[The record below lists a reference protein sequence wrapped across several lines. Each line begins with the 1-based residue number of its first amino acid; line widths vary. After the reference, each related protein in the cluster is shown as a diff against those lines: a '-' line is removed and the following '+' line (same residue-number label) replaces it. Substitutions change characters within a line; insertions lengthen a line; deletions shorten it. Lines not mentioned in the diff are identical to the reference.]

1 MKTSTGKKN
10 IKKKYTLI
18 EFNSNI
24 KGKIAD
30 FFLVKVQSEKK
41 GARIVEIC
49 EQRKGGRTK
58 HMAHKTLIGSK
69 QLL

>member
-1 MKTSTGKKN
+1 MTLVKKHM
-10 IKKKYTLI
+10 T
-18 EFNSNI
+18 NSGGMQVGSRI
-24 KGKIAD
+24 VD

-58 HMAHKTLIGSK
+58 HMAHKTLIGNK